1 MPNLTH
7 QLRVQSG
14 ADACGLAT
22 YSHVIALQSVQ
33 FLAQGQP
40 VDLAR
45 VGRELLEDECSR
57 LLRIHHLLLD
67 EVVDSLLDLP
77 G

>member
-1 MPNLTH
+1 MRTYVH
-7 QLRVQSG
+7 VFTYIR
-14 ADACGLAT
+14 T

-33 FLAQGQP
+33 FLAHGQP

-45 VGRELLEDECSR
+45 VSRELLEDECSR

-77 G
+77 W